1 MQSNWRLLNQKQ
13 HPRSKQLTINSMVRR
28 AVVALRPV
36 GLPGPVPPF
45 AERKALLLGK
55 KVDILAAG
63 DLATVLQLAPDQT
76 AAEFAV
82 RVHDGLDV
90 IQLPEN
96 CRNCNTHKQQPPGLR
111 WAVKSL
117 AQFRLQFNPQQKEN
131 VVNTIFI
138 VPVPAL
144 SRVPLI
150 GPGRIHEGR
159 LTWKWG
165 VGSERWGVG

>member
-1 MQSNWRLLNQKQ
+1 
-13 HPRSKQLTINSMVRR
+13 MVRR

-111 WAVKSL
+111 WTVKSL
-117 AQFRLQFNPQQKEN
+117 AQFGLQFNPQQKETAIQTVGEEN
-131 VVNTIFI
+131 GGWLRLSVGKAGGHRGIPHGKQGSRRNGVEVV
-138 VPVPAL
+138 P
-144 SRVPLI
+144 
-150 GPGRIHEGR
+150 
-159 LTWKWG
+159 
-165 VGSERWGVG
+165 